1 VSAKIVFFG
10 VLWLVLMEPT
20 SLSSVYMVIP
30 SNWHKF
36 FFLSSTLICTLSLKK
51 FTTTLQFLF
60 SLNLVHIFLI
70 VILYLKNYFK
80 LEIIFYFILQIF
92 LFRIWSPFFW
102 LLFFFYLRWFLK
114 LIFFVILTYLFFF
127 VWFYSLF
134 IFYQVWFS
142 FFLLLFFSL
151 TSFLDWFFFNF
162 ILQY

>member
-1 VSAKIVFFG
+1 MSAKIVFFG

-102 LLFFFYLRWFLK
+102 LLFFLFEMVSKIDFFCDINLFIFFCVILFSIYFLSDLILILFITIFFFDK
-114 LIFFVILTYLFFF
+114 FFRLIFF
-127 VWFYSLF
+127 
-134 IFYQVWFS
+134 
-142 FFLLLFFSL
+142 
-151 TSFLDWFFFNF
+151 
-162 ILQY
+162 